1 MIDPSLPSFS
11 LPANKKLDGRRQAQ
25 PKWWFVCASLFLTG
39 LIGLLD
45 AMTGYELR
53 LNALYLLPIAI
64 ATWNAGRNAGLST
77 ATAATLCWVF
87 SFNSTHGYTRPLYF
101 YWDGIVLVTTFAV
114 FVILFARLHHA
125 LRSAD
130 QRFVRLLDEMNA
142 GVYVSEQATD
152 RLLYA
157 NKRLAVLL
165 DAEPTALSAAA
176 LAHRFG
182 GDGQHSEHTVK
193 RRAKEVTASGFLTE
207 ERFDSTSGRWYLV
220 QSGPIPWRKEQSAR
234 MTVVT
239 DITDR
244 RHAQLLRQENQDMLH
259 RTARLSALAESTS
272 MLAHEINQPL
282 TAIATYH
289 DACLRLLTGKTPN
302 HGELVQALEKSRTQA
317 MRAADIVKRMRD
329 AVRSKHPQPALCDLN
344 EIIRESIDLI
354 DTIIEN
360 DGVLTDLVLADGL
373 PSLVADKFLL
383 VQVMVN
389 LLENAVDAM
398 QSLDQRHRRLAITTS
413 RQPDGVIAVSIRDHG
428 SGIPA
433 TIREKLYTPFLSTKP
448 NGLGLGLSICRSVVE
463 AHGGRLWHSPNADGG
478 TIFHFTLAA
487 ERA

>member
-1 MIDPSLPSFS
+1 MLT
-11 LPANKKLDGRRQAQ
+11 
-25 PKWWFVCASLFLTG
+25 AS
-39 LIGLLD
+39 IGFLD
-45 AMTGYELR
+45 AITGYELR

-77 ATAATLCWVF
+77 TAAATLCWVL
-87 SFNSTHGYTRPLYF
+87 SFNSTHGYTRPLFF
-101 YWDGIVLVTTFAV
+101 YWDGIVLVTTFTI
-114 FVILFARLHHA
+114 FVILLARLHHA

-130 QRFVRLLDEMNA
+130 QRFVRLLDEMNS
-142 GVYVSEQATD
+142 GVYVSDPTTD
-152 RLLYA
+152 GLLYA

-165 DAEPTALSAAA
+165 ATDPAALSAGA

-182 GDGQHSEHTVK
+182 NGGTRSEHT
-193 RRAKEVTASGFLTE
+193 AKHGMDATVSGFHAE
-207 ERFDSTSGRWYLV
+207 ERCDSVNGRWYLV
-220 QSGPIPWRKEQSAR
+220 QSGPIPWRKAQSAR

-272 MLAHEINQPL
+272 TLAHEINQPL
-282 TAIATYH
+282 TAIVTYH
-289 DACLRLLTGKTPN
+289 DACLRLLARKTPT
-302 HGELVQALEKSRTQA
+302 HGELAQALEKSRIQA
-317 MRAADIVKRMRD
+317 MRAADIVKRIRD
-329 AVRSKHPQPALCDLN
+329 AVRRKHPQPALCNLN

-354 DTIIEN
+354 DTRIEN
-360 DGVLTDLVLADGL
+360 DGVLTDFALADDL
-373 PSLVADKFLL
+373 PSLVADRFLL

-398 QSLDQRHRRLAITTS
+398 HSLDQHHRRLAITTC
-413 RQPDGVIAVSIRDHG
+413 RQPDGMIAVSIRDHG

-433 TIREKLYTPFLSTKP
+433 NIRENLYTPFLSTKP
-448 NGLGLGLSICRSVVE
+448 NGLGLGLSICRSAVE

-478 TIFHFTLAA
+478 TIFHFTLATETA
-487 ERA
+487 